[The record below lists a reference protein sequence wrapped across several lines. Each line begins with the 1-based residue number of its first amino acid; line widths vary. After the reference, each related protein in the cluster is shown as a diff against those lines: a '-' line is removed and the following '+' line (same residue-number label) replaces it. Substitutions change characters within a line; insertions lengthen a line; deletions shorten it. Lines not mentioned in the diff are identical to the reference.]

1 MMFLYLLAIV
11 CLGTRLGIIIES
23 FGMGG
28 IPLVDKDFIKNR
40 ITQLRLAQNIS
51 EYQLSFNIGKS
62 HGYIQSITSGESQMS
77 LDSLYDLC
85 EYYDMSLN
93 EFFNPDVES
102 SNVLRDVKAE
112 LNDLSEEQLQ
122 VILDVIA
129 QMKK

>member
-1 MMFLYLLAIV
+1 
-11 CLGTRLGIIIES
+11 
-23 FGMGG
+23 MGG

-77 LDSLYDLC
+77 LDALYDLC

-102 SNVLRDVKAE
+102 SNVLRDVKTE